1 MYPVSNLDEL
11 RLGKV
16 KSLYDSNTAIDKHT
30 VDTCDLSTLGLAG
43 DEQAESFHGGE
54 DRAVLQYDFEHYADL
69 AEQFPESTAYFVKG
83 GFGENFVA
91 TGMNEHNMC
100 IGDIVKVGSAVLQ
113 VTQPRQPCFKLNSRF
128 SEPTLSRYVQDNFK
142 TGWFYR
148 VLQTGTMNAGDTIEV
163 TERLHPEWTVAKVQ
177 HYLYVD
183 TENKTAMQQLVDLDV
198 LAKETKGVFE
208 RRLQNNVVEN
218 WTGRLIGKRQ

>member
-1 MYPVSNLDEL
+1 MYPVSNLNEL

-30 VDTCDLSTLGLAG
+30 VDTCDLSVLGLAG

-100 IGDIVKVGSAVLQ
+100 IGDIVKVGSVVLQ

>member
-1 MYPVSNLDEL
+1 MS
-11 RLGKV
+11 
-16 KSLYDSNTAIDKHT
+16 
-30 VDTCDLSTLGLAG
+30 
-43 DEQAESFHGGE
+43 
-54 DRAVLQYDFEHYADL
+54 
-69 AEQFPESTAYFVKG
+69 
-83 GFGENFVA
+83 
-91 TGMNEHNMC
+91 
-100 IGDIVKVGSAVLQ
+100 
-113 VTQPRQPCFKLNSRF
+113 
-128 SEPTLSRYVQDNFK
+128 QDNFK

-148 VLQTGTMNAGDTIEV
+148 VVQTGTMNAGDKIEV

>member
-30 VDTCDLSTLGLAG
+30 VDTCDLSVLGLAG

-54 DRAVLQYDFEHYADL
+54 DRAVLQYDFDHYADL

-100 IGDIVKVGSAVLQ
+100 IGDIVKVGSVVLQ

-218 WTGRLIGKRQ
+218 WTGRLIGKCQ

>member
-1 MYPVSNLDEL
+1 MYPVSSLDEL

-30 VDTCDLSTLGLAG
+30 VDTCDLSALGLAG

-100 IGDIVKVGSAVLQ
+100 IGDIVKVGSVVLQ

-148 VLQTGTMNAGDTIEV
+148 VLQTGTMNVGDTIEV